1 MWFKKWRK
9 SVGAIAI
16 IAELPPTTQPCR
28 TVTVLS
34 CVHYP
39 LEKNNKHDQKIVGR
53 RYYVESLV
61 RCYLRVKIY
70 LCLPNIGAL
79 ADHPSAKEGNSAK
92 WTKKGFEKKE
102 NIFIDNLLMIR
113 NLLLLLHK

>member
-9 SVGAIAI
+9 SLGAIAI

-39 LEKNNKHDQKIVGR
+39 LEKNSMKDQKIVGR
-53 RYYVESLV
+53 RFYVV
-61 RCYLRVKIY
+61 AVYKIY

-92 WTKKGFEKKE
+92 WMQNFFFKKNKE
-102 NIFIDNLLMIR
+102 LKRMKTN
-113 NLLLLLHK
+113 

>member
-9 SVGAIAI
+9 SLGAIAI

-53 RYYVESLV
+53 RFYVESFWFV
-61 RCYLRVKIY
+61 AVYNIY
-70 LCLPNIGAL
+70 LSLPNIGAL

>member
-9 SVGAIAI
+9 SLGAIAI

-39 LEKNNKHDQKIVGR
+39 LEKNNMTKRLWVGDFMSFWFVAV
-53 RYYVESLV
+53 Y
-61 RCYLRVKIY
+61 KIY
-70 LCLPNIGAL
+70 LSLPNIGAL
-79 ADHPSAKEGNSAK
+79 ADYPSAKEGNSAK
-92 WTKKGFEKKE
+92 WTKK
-102 NIFIDNLLMIR
+102 
-113 NLLLLLHK
+113 